1 MRLVLVSVIYNKPN
15 TENIFNI
22 YYFKNLVQ
30 EVGLLNVTKFLLFRL
45 NIESLR
51 AAKEG
56 GVRA

>member
-1 MRLVLVSVIYNKPN
+1 MRLVSVLSNKPN

-22 YYFKNLVQ
+22 YYFNNLVQ
-30 EVGLLNVTKFLLFRL
+30 EVGPLNVTKFLLFRL
-45 NIESLR
+45 SIESLR